1 MNNEKKDY
9 DIEDYNFTFL
19 YILSEHMEIDIYYD
33 YLRYQDKYLL
43 KNNWNHLIC
52 KLKEINK
59 YTDKKKINNISSREY
74 NYIHKI
80 INPDELNNLFNEFI
94 SEDKFKALIV
104 LLSLSDCF

>member
-1 MNNEKKDY
+1 MNIKKDY
-9 DIEDYNFTFL
+9 NIKDYNFTFL
-19 YILSEHMEIDIYYD
+19 DILSDHMEIDIYYE

-59 YTDKKKINNISSREY
+59 YTDKKSLNNIVSKEC

-80 INPDELNNLFNEFI
+80 INSDKLNYLLNEFI
-94 SEDKFKALIV
+94 SGDKFKALIV
-104 LLSLSDCF
+104 LLSLSESL